1 MGLLQQRNTQPVNLE
16 SVVLNSERLMLTPV
30 SRTFAEKIFTEF
42 TTDTA
47 HDMMPEFSGHI
58 NDICTFIDTSIEK
71 MRTGDQLVLA
81 ILDTETVQFS
91 GICAIYGKEQGIT
104 AELGIWL
111 EKNAQVKKTDH
122 EAIALLTQWAKDN
135 LVLSRLIYPV
145 DKNNIPS
152 RNSTEPLGDIMA
164 PGHQQESVSG
174 NHPAERIYPVDAD
187 A

>member
-1 MGLLQQRNTQPVNLE
+1 MGLLQQKKTQLVSLE
-16 SVVLNSERLMLTPV
+16 SVVLNSERLMLIPV
-30 SRTFAEKIFTEF
+30 SRTFAEKIFNEF

-47 HDMMPEFSGHI
+47 HDMMPEFTGRI

-91 GICAIYGKEQGIT
+91 GICAIHGKGQGIT

-111 EKNAQVKKTDH
+111 KKNAQVKKAKH
-122 EAIALLTQWAKDN
+122 ETIALLAQWAKDN

-152 RNSTEPLGDIMA
+152 RKSAEPLDNVMA
-164 PGHQQESVSG
+164 PGYQQESESG
-174 NHPAERIYPVDAD
+174 NRLAEQI
-187 A
+187 